1 MICDNCAA
9 ELRDIA
15 LEIYQIFRLLPC
27 VNIIEVNV
35 FVAPLKVVNYTLV
48 SQFLLQNENVLEEV
62 QDSLLNVEVIE
73 FSNHSLL
80 VFQISLVLINQSI
93 SLINHTSNVIEY

>member
-9 ELRDIA
+9 ELRYIA

-62 QDSLLNVEVIE
+62 QDALLNVEVIE

-80 VFQISLVLINQSI
+80 VLQISLVLIDQSI

>member
-9 ELRDIA
+9 ELRYIA
-15 LEIYQIFRLLPC
+15 LEIYQIFRLLSC

-62 QDSLLNVEVIE
+62 QDALLNVEVIE

-80 VFQISLVLINQSI
+80 VLQISLVLIDQSI